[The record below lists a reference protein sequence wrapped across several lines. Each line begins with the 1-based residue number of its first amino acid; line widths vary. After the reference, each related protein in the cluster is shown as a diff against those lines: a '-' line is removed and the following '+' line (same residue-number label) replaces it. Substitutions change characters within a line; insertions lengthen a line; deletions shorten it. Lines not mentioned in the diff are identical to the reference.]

1 MSAQPAEV
9 TELHQ
14 APLTVRPVAAGQ
26 QLRAERRAEKA
37 RERHAR
43 QRWAVFSIVLLA
55 GSFGATVGILEVM
68 R

>member
-14 APLTVRPVAAGQ
+14 APLPVRPVPAGQ
-26 QLRAERRAEKA
+26 QLRAERRATKA
-37 RERHAR
+37 RERRAR
-43 QRWAVFSIVLLA
+43 RRWAVVSVAILV
-55 GSFGATVGILEVM
+55 GSFGATVGILDVL

>member
-1 MSAQPAEV
+1 MSAQSAEV

-14 APLTVRPVAAGQ
+14 APLPVRPVPAGQ

-43 QRWAVFSIVLLA
+43 RRWAIFSVALLA
-55 GSFGATVGILEVM
+55 SSFLATVGILEVM

>member
-14 APLTVRPVAAGQ
+14 APLAVRPVAGGQ

-37 RERHAR
+37 RERHTR
-43 QRWAVFSIVLLA
+43 QRWAIFSVALLA

>member
-14 APLTVRPVAAGQ
+14 APPPVRPVAAG

-43 QRWAVFSIVLLA
+43 QRWAIFSVVLLA
-55 GSFGATVGILEVM
+55 GSFGATVGILEVK

>member
-14 APLTVRPVAAGQ
+14 APVPVRPVPAGQ
-26 QLRAERRAEKA
+26 QLRAERRAAKA
-37 RERHAR
+37 QERRAR
-43 QRWAVFSIVLLA
+43 RRWAVFSVAILA
-55 GSFGATVGILEVM
+55 GSFGLTVGILDVL